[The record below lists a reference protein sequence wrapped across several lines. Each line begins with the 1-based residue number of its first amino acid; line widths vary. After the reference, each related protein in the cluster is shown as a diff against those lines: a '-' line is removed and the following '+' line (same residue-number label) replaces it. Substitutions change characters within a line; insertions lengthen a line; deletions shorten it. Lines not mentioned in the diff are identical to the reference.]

1 MNNNIIVQISE
12 GLGNQLFMYAHA
24 YALSKDLNR
33 NLLID
38 DTTSYYKKK
47 TSLRAHQKFILN
59 HFNIPNDLAPNNLKY
74 DTSTKNIYKKIL
86 LLIDKFKIKKKFLI
100 EKKSSKNGK
109 KIIENY
115 SFKKM
120 KFDKN
125 LYIIGNYENETY
137 FSNFRS
143 DLVNIFSPK
152 IDYINLNHELISKLK
167 NTNSVSIHVRRNR
180 FSDQIGLSDNYYNNA
195 KSDKFTDDIIN
206 YINRSISYIN
216 EKVEN
221 PYYFI
226 WSNNFENFNFIAN
239 KINTKKYELV
249 KDNAVINDFYLFGH
263 AKHFI
268 VGPSSF
274 HWWGAWLN
282 QNKNKL
288 CLRPKNI
295 NQSNNKN
302 FWPESWISV

>member
-1 MNNNIIVQISE
+1 MKVS
-12 GLGNQLFMYAHA
+12 
-24 YALSKDLNR
+24 
-33 NLLID
+33 
-38 DTTSYYKKK
+38 
-47 TSLRAHQKFILN
+47 
-59 HFNIPNDLAPNNLKY
+59 FNIPNDLAPNNLKY

-100 EKKSSKNGK
+100 EKKSSENGK

-115 SFKKM
+115 SIKKM

-180 FSDQIGLSDNYYNNA
+180 FSDQIGLSDNYFNNA

-249 KDNAVINDFYLFGH
+249 KDNDVINDFYLFGH
-263 AKHFI
+263 AKHFL